1 MFRIKYSREIA
12 LKILYELDALKCD
25 AAQAGPVVDEFF
37 RAFCSPTLEEEQGI
51 RGMVQEAIEK
61 GISTDD
67 TTARDRLGSKLARI
81 AERILGEIR
90 ARDCAVDEYG
100 PVIEECLNEMRSPN
114 AREERF
120 IRDLVQ
126 QVLDHKKEIDAA
138 IAANLIGWK
147 LNRLALVDR
156 NLLRMAIAEA
166 RFNSEKPII
175 IDDVLRIAKKYSEAD
190 SYKLINAILDKVI
203 P

>member
-25 AAQAGPVVDEFF
+25 AAQAGPVIDEYFNYF
-37 RAFCSPTLEEEQGI
+37 RGPNPDEEQ
-51 RGMVQEAIEK
+51 
-61 GISTDD
+61 
-67 TTARDRLGSKLARI
+67 
-81 AERILGEIR
+81 
-90 ARDCAVDEYG
+90 
-100 PVIEECLNEMRSPN
+100 
-114 AREERF
+114 F
-120 IRDLVQ
+120 IRRLVQ
-126 QVLDHKKEIDAA
+126 TVLDDRQAIDDA

-147 LNRLALVDR
+147 IGRLALIDR
-156 NLLRMAIAEA
+156 NLLRMGIAEA

-175 IDDVLRIAKKYSEAD
+175 IDDILRIAKKYSDAE

>member
-12 LKILYELDALKCD
+12 LKILYELDALKSD
-25 AAQAGPVVDEFF
+25 AAQAGPVVDEYF
-37 RAFCSPTLEEEQGI
+37 RSYRGPNPDEEE
-51 RGMVQEAIEK
+51 
-61 GISTDD
+61 
-67 TTARDRLGSKLARI
+67 
-81 AERILGEIR
+81 
-90 ARDCAVDEYG
+90 
-100 PVIEECLNEMRSPN
+100 
-114 AREERF
+114 F
-120 IRDLVQ
+120 IRRLVQ
-126 QVLDHKKEIDAA
+126 TVIDNRKEIDAA

>member
-25 AAQAGPVVDEFF
+25 AAQAGPVVDEYF
-37 RAFCSPTLEEEQGI
+37 RSFRGPNPDEEE
-51 RGMVQEAIEK
+51 
-61 GISTDD
+61 
-67 TTARDRLGSKLARI
+67 
-81 AERILGEIR
+81 
-90 ARDCAVDEYG
+90 
-100 PVIEECLNEMRSPN
+100 
-114 AREERF
+114 F
-120 IRDLVQ
+120 IRRLVQ
-126 QVLDHKKEIDAA
+126 TVIDGRKEIDAA

>member
-25 AAQAGPVVDEFF
+25 AAQAGPVVDEYF
-37 RAFCSPTLEEEQGI
+37 RSYRGPNPDEEEFI
-51 RGMVQEAIEK
+51 R
-61 GISTDD
+61 
-67 TTARDRLGSKLARI
+67 RLVKI
-81 AERILGEIR
+81 
-90 ARDCAVDEYG
+90 
-100 PVIEECLNEMRSPN
+100 VIEDRK
-114 AREERF
+114 A
-120 IRDLVQ
+120 
-126 QVLDHKKEIDAA
+126 IDAA

>member
-1 MFRIKYSREIA
+1 
-12 LKILYELDALKCD
+12 
-25 AAQAGPVVDEFF
+25 
-37 RAFCSPTLEEEQGI
+37 
-51 RGMVQEAIEK
+51 
-61 GISTDD
+61 
-67 TTARDRLGSKLARI
+67 
-81 AERILGEIR
+81 
-90 ARDCAVDEYG
+90 
-100 PVIEECLNEMRSPN
+100 MRSPN

-120 IRDLVQ
+120 IRDLVK
-126 QVLDHKKEIDAA
+126 QVLDHKNEIDAA

>member
-25 AAQAGPVVDEFF
+25 AAQAGPVVDEYF
-37 RAFCSPTLEEEQGI
+37 RSFRGPNPDEEE
-51 RGMVQEAIEK
+51 
-61 GISTDD
+61 
-67 TTARDRLGSKLARI
+67 
-81 AERILGEIR
+81 
-90 ARDCAVDEYG
+90 
-100 PVIEECLNEMRSPN
+100 
-114 AREERF
+114 F
-120 IRDLVQ
+120 IRRLVKT
-126 QVLDHKKEIDAA
+126 VVEDRKEIDAA